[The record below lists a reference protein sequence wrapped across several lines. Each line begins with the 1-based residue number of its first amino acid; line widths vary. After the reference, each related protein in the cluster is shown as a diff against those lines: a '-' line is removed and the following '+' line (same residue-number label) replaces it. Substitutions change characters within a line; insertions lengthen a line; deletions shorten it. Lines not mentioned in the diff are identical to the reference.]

1 MIGPCVMKRRYDDW
15 TEDCEVCAN
24 YDGVPIWAAMAAFI
38 ISLAVVSVV
47 PRPDSSIQ
55 ARAHG
60 ERKERSTGR
69 EFLAETDVEKA
80 PIPSAVAPGW
90 DSERV
95 WSGHDDWEP
104 FVAADR
110 SSSYVYQMVT
120 RFNAQV
126 SGIFIRRSAD
136 SGASWLA
143 DQLIAPINVWQADPQ
158 VQVADDGTVFAVWLD
173 GPNWTSKLVKS
184 YDHGATWTAPVVIA
198 PALPWTDHPWLLV
211 SPDGNDV
218 YVGLNMD
225 DSYIA
230 TSHNGGRTFG
240 TPYKTNAPTPGH
252 WWDANGAA
260 MAPDGT
266 PYFSVINFFLNYRGI
281 AEVHVV
287 TSHDRG
293 TTWQDTLVDT
303 SAPPPG
309 CAEAAGC
316 GYGFLST
323 TSGLAID
330 KSGQLL
336 LAYHAGN
343 HEKEPQKMWIRT
355 SEDGANW
362 TPRQQISQPN
372 DEASNG
378 FPSVA
383 AGPLPGDFRV
393 AWQGNRNGDPRGWD
407 TYYRRTTDCGVTWNP
422 IVKLSNRATG
432 APYKTRAGYFFPY
445 GDYISLSVDGAGH
458 NHVIWGEGTSYD
470 GPGGGWYPRGDSER

>member
-1 MIGPCVMKRRYDDW
+1 MKQRYDDW
-15 TEDCEVCAN
+15 AEDFDVSTRLR
-24 YDGVPIWAAMAAFI
+24 YDGGPTSGAMAALLV
-38 ISLAVVSVV
+38 SLAVVFVFL
-47 PRPDSSIQ
+47 RPVSSIQ
-55 ARAHG
+55 APAHG

-69 EFLAETDVEKA
+69 EFLAETDVQKT
-80 PIPSAVAPGW
+80 PIPSAVMPGW

-110 SSSYVYQMVT
+110 SSNYVYQMVT

-198 PALPWTDHPWLLV
+198 PALRWTDHPWLLV

-230 TSHNGGRTFG
+230 SSHDGGQTFG

-309 CAEAAGC
+309 CAEASGC
-316 GYGFLST
+316 SYGFLST
-323 TSGLAID
+323 TAGLAID

-362 TPRQQISQPN
+362 TPRLQISQPN

-383 AGPLPGDFRV
+383 AGPVPGDFRV
-393 AWQGNRNGDPRGWD
+393 VWQGNGNGDPRGWD
-407 TYYRRTTDCGVTWNP
+407 TYYRRTTDGGVTWSP

-445 GDYISLSVDGAGH
+445 GDYISLSVDGAGD

-470 GPGGGWYPRGDSER
+470 GPGGGWYTRGDSER